1 MKKKIFG
8 ITLFFI
14 LSIIVVTT
22 IVIVL
27 GYSNNSD
34 ELRTTQLVNINEVQQ
49 LINSGRLEE
58 ANAKL
63 NSIDNYL
70 RGVENSY
77 NPTTL
82 IIVSSISILF
92 IILVF
97 TYIYFAILRPFDNQ
111 K

>member
-1 MKKKIFG
+1 MVG
-8 ITLFFI
+8 IETNPNSI
-14 LSIIVVTT
+14 LAAK
-22 IVIVL
+22 
-27 GYSNNSD
+27 
-34 ELRTTQLVNINEVQQ
+34 
-49 LINSGRLEE
+49 

-82 IIVSSISILF
+82 IIVSAISILF

-97 TYIYFAILRPFDNQ
+97 TYIYIF
-111 K
+111 